1 LNELNSIGNGR
12 VLFKEKLS
20 EIAQKEEH
28 VDCKFRKSFAT
39 ARYAV
44 LVGADGVHSKVGL
57 F

>member
-1 LNELNSIGNGR
+1 MNELNSIGNGR